1 MLLIDTSVWVEFFRG
16 NPPPGLR
23 ELLTDQLPEV
33 ATTEPIVM
41 EVLAGAT
48 DDRAVRQLETLVN
61 GLVLL
66 PVDAARDYHDAA
78 AIYRAARRRGQ
89 TVRKLVDCLIAAV
102 AIRRDATVIHRD
114 RDFEVISA
122 VAPLRARFFG

>member
-78 AIYRAARRRGQ
+78 AIYRAAR
-89 TVRKLVDCLIAAV
+89 
-102 AIRRDATVIHRD
+102 
-114 RDFEVISA
+114 
-122 VAPLRARFFG
+122 FFGYRPMGPPTRPSSPRDSSPVRGV